1 MLILTL
7 SGNKLF
13 ITAFNASRCLCC
25 GRSNASIESAVVA
38 RCFSV
43 SDTRILFW
51 RLMRQ
56 KERVVLSSSSLNEDF
71 KNYGVCVKAD
81 ARRQIIGSE
90 IDHESVEFGDGMG
103 VVSLFERLVE
113 VLT

>member
-1 MLILTL
+1 
-7 SGNKLF
+7 
-13 ITAFNASRCLCC
+13 
-25 GRSNASIESAVVA
+25 
-38 RCFSV
+38 
-43 SDTRILFW
+43 
-51 RLMRQ
+51 MRQ

-90 IDHESVEFGDGMG
+90 IDHESFEFGDGMG